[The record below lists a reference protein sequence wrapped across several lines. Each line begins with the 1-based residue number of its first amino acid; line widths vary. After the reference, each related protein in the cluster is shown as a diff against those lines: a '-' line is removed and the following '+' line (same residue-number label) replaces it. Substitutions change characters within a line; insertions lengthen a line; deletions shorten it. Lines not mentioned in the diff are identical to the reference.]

1 MAPPTRLA
9 ALLRACT
16 LLAVLACAPVA
27 RASEVDDFQR
37 ARDAYTA
44 HDWARAV
51 QAFEALVGTE
61 PPLLRTPLL
70 IEESRK
76 YLAAAYVFDG
86 RPDAARTQFE
96 RLLTGNLDYELDESQ
111 FPEEVV
117 DLFNSVHDRL
127 QAEADAAAARA
138 AAEAA
143 LAAER
148 ERARRLLAIADSDV
162 EATVEASR
170 WIALIPFGAGQFQN
184 HDDGLGWLFFTTEAL
199 FGLGAFGTLVAHQAI
214 GSSFNPADPSSGIR
228 SESRG
233 RVNDALLATEVTNWT
248 CAGLFAVFA
257 IAGILQ
263 AQLDFQPSHAVR
275 TRHTVPDELREGLEV
290 SVTPGGVRLSF

>member
-1 MAPPTRLA
+1 MSLSGRLA

-16 LLAVLACAPVA
+16 MLAVLASATVA
-27 RASEVDDFQR
+27 RASEIDDFDAAR
-37 ARDAYTA
+37 AAYNARD
-44 HDWARAV
+44 WPRAI
-51 QAFEALVGTE
+51 QLFEALVGTD
-61 PPLLRTPLL
+61 PPALRTPLL
-70 IEESRK
+70 VDESRK
-76 YLAAAYVFDG
+76 YLGAAYVLAG
-86 RPDAARTQFE
+86 RPAAARAQFE
-96 RLLTGNLDYELDESQ
+96 RLLRGNPDYPLDAAQ

-117 DLFNSVHDRL
+117 ELFGSVREQLERDT
-127 QAEADAAAARA
+127 QAAADRA

-143 LAAER
+143 LETER
-148 ERARRLLAIADSDV
+148 ERARRLLAIAESDV

-184 HDDGLGWLFFTTEAL
+184 RDDGLGWLFFTTEAL

-214 GSSFNPADPSSGIR
+214 AGSFDPADPSSGIR

-233 RVNDALLATEVTNWT
+233 RVNDALLATEITNWT

-263 AQLDFQPSHAVR
+263 SQLDFQPSHSVR

-290 SVTPGGVRLSF
+290 SVSPGGFTLMF